1 MERVVPLA
9 AKSANRRPR
18 RIHPCKWHASRLPVR
33 SSCTPLRLDSALPL
47 VELSHRMPRV
57 AGPSVS
63 RSSVG
68 TPAAVPATDR
78 QRQQQFVT
86 PVHAYHSAG
95 ACNADGIAPHP
106 PAVGVPNA
114 DGKSCC
120 AVLNGIQ
127 CLASLHSGWFSRGDP
142 PNRVWVGVR
151 RRLALGLGIRR
162 LENSIGIVIYS
173 RLEKKESQ

>member
-1 MERVVPLA
+1 M
-9 AKSANRRPR
+9 
-18 RIHPCKWHASRLPVR
+18 R
-33 SSCTPLRLDSALPL
+33 SSCTSPRLDSALPL

-68 TPAAVPATDR
+68 TPAAVISRSSVGTPAAVPATDR

-86 PVHAYHSAG
+86 PVHAYHPAG

>member
-1 MERVVPLA
+1 M
-9 AKSANRRPR
+9 
-18 RIHPCKWHASRLPVR
+18 R
-33 SSCTPLRLDSALPL
+33 SSCTPPRLDSALPL

-68 TPAAVPATDR
+68 TPAAVVSRSSVGTPAAVPAADR

-86 PVHAYHSAG
+86 PVHDYHSAG
-95 ACNADGIAPHP
+95 ACNADGITPHR

-120 AVLNGIQ
+120 AVFNGIQ
-127 CLASLHSGWFSRGDP
+127 CRASLHVAQLD
-142 PNRVWVGVR
+142 GVR
-151 RRLALGLGIRR
+151 RRLALGLGMRR
-162 LENSIGIVIYS
+162 LETSIGIVIYS